1 MINILQ
7 EPYGL
12 QAVNSDHIW
21 TIYDDEYTGYTNY
34 KYVIDFYIDPYEE
47 GHEKVGRIKLR
58 PNSYGRASF
67 NARDII
73 KNYIAPNP
81 RTSPSGVSALLDYQ
95 EIVNKTGFTFTN
107 YLNDDDNYEKLRQ
120 VANYRILIGKEYTSG
135 GTTTISIPTDYYTPT
150 YTISWSVPPGTNNI
164 VISNANGWEDLVSSW
179 ALANQTWDS
188 GFTWTHT
195 NSVGGF
201 IDGGSNTSDGFTYV
215 PTITPSPGDIFW
227 VVSSQ
232 NKCGYWF
239 EYQYEGISWDFRGS
253 YSRDYTFDG
262 CYEDHS
268 AFKTIWL
275 GTAPNL
281 VMDIDQLSASSNSN
295 NDVNSRWGYLYQL
308 GNVSN
313 APYLIPSEPGYENQP
328 WRIMK
333 GSFLNT
339 YGTDY
344 KHFEISTASG
354 AYQTEPY
361 LFYRQHHRECPII
374 LNWFSG
380 VNGLYQNTYDFLFE
394 GTGGTNNVLTFT
406 TQLTPLSDGSGR
418 FTPANELIQSY
429 IKKDLPDVD
438 KMVFM
443 ISNSPGVDSQYVWE
457 DGRSMG
463 MVYELYDN
471 SCNDDPVHFLFINRH
486 GAFDTYTF
494 GQKNIRSHS
503 TSISTYAKSGIRDTS
518 SQRWGSDMYRNTPYD
533 QTTIT
538 SVETQSNF
546 VNENDVPIIQDLFM
560 SPYVWRIQDLEDR
573 KYLVPIQITS
583 NSVEEYKSRYNK
595 LYQYD
600 MTFRYN
606 PIRQFNNPL

>member
-1 MINILQ
+1 MISIIQ

-12 QAVNSDHIW
+12 QPVNSEHIW

-34 KYVIDFYIDPYEE
+34 KYVVDFYIDPYEQ
-47 GHEKVGRIKLR
+47 GHEKIGRIKLR
-58 PNSYGRASF
+58 PNSSGRASF
-67 NARDII
+67 DARGII
-73 KNYIAPNP
+73 WNYIDPNP
-81 RTSPSGVSALLDYQ
+81 RTASGSTIDYTP
-95 EIVNKTGFTFTN
+95 IVNGTGFTFTN
-107 YLNDDDNYEKLRQ
+107 YLNDNTDYEKLRQ
-120 VANYRILIGKEYTSG
+120 VANYRILIGYEYTSG
-135 GTTTISIPTDYYTPT
+135 GTSTIVMDTDYYTPN
-150 YTISWSVPPGTNNI
+150 YSI
-164 VISNANGWEDLVSSW
+164 VVSNSTSTMNWYNANGWEDLVSPW
-179 ALANQTWDS
+179 ALANQSWDS
-188 GFTWTHT
+188 GFTWSHT
-195 NSVGGF
+195 TAGGSF
-201 IDGGSNTSDGFTYV
+201 IDGASSTLDLGSYT
-215 PTITPSPGDIFW
+215 PTITPTAGDIFHII
-227 VVSSQ
+227 SNQ
-232 NKCGYWF
+232 NKCGVWYSWQWEGLYWD
-239 EYQYEGISWDFRGS
+239 YRGT
-253 YSRDYTFDG
+253 YSRDDKFNG
-262 CYEDHS
+262 CEDNHS
-268 AFKTIWL
+268 DFKTIWL

-281 VMDIDQLSASSNSN
+281 VLDINNLSGNLVNSN
-295 NDVNSRWGYLYQL
+295 WGYLYQF
-308 GNVSN
+308 GNGSA
-313 APYLIPSEPGYENQP
+313 APILNPSQPGYENQP
-328 WRIMK
+328 WRISR

-344 KHFEISTASG
+344 KHFEIETATG

-361 LFYRQHHRECPII
+361 LFYRQHHRDCPII

-380 VNGLYQNTYDFLFE
+380 VNGMYGNTYDYLYE

-406 TQLTPLSDGSGR
+406 TQLTPLSDGSGT

-438 KMVFM
+438 KLVYM
-443 ISNSPGVDSQYVWE
+443 ISNSAGVDSQYVWE

-471 SCNDDPVHFLFINRH
+471 SCMDDPIHFLFINRH

-503 TSISTYAKSGIRDTS
+503 TSISTYAQNGITDTS
-518 SQRWGSDMYRNTPYD
+518 LQKWGSDMYRNVPYD

-546 VNENDVPIIQDLFM
+546 VSENDVPIIQDLFM

-583 NSVEEYKSRYNK
+583 TSMEEYKSRYNK

-600 MTFRYN
+600 MTFTYN